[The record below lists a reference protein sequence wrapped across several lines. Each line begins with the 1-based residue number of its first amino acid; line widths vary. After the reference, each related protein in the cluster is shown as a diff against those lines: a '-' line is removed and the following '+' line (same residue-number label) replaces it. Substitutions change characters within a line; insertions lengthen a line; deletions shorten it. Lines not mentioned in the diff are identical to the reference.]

1 MTMILIF
8 EGGDDELDRF
18 EEEEHNQRWEE
29 KEDFW
34 QTIQLWEGARAIL
47 KTEKNVLI
55 CIFIL

>member
-34 QTIQLWEGARAIL
+34 QTIQLWEGAWAIL
-47 KTEKNVLI
+47 KTEI
-55 CIFIL
+55 IL